1 MKYYELLYI
10 LPSRYAENEV
20 DGVVKTVTALLEK
33 AGVTVAKTTALGRL
47 KLAYPI
53 EGSRYGTYVLTY
65 FHAEASAITALD
77 RMLSLS
83 DEVLRHT
90 ILSAKEGDE
99 KKKVELSAYVA
110 PLSEEA
116 REARGESPRDERRP
130 SARPPM
136 APAVAPAAAVKASEP
151 AMSIEELDKKLDEI
165 LDADITKGI

>member
-1 MKYYELLYI
+1 MKFYEFLFI

-20 DGVVKTVTALLEK
+20 DGVVKAVMAVIEK
-33 AGVTVAKTTALGRL
+33 AGAQPVKTAVLGRL

-53 EGSRYGTYVLTY
+53 EGSRYGTYVLTH
-65 FHAEASAITALD
+65 FNAEPSAIPALD
-77 RMLSLS
+77 RALSLT
-83 DEVLRHT
+83 DEVLRHV

-116 REARGESPRDERRP
+116 REERDTRRP
-130 SARPPM
+130 PSAAPARPVP
-136 APAVAPAAAVKASEP
+136 APAAPAAVKPSEP

-165 LDADITKGI
+165 LDTDAKV